1 MLTSKQRAQL
11 RGLANSMDTIFQV
24 GKGGIG
30 DAMLNQIKDALRA
43 RELIK
48 LRVLENA
55 DYSAREA
62 AEEIAAAV
70 EADVVC
76 VIGSRFVL
84 YKPNPK
90 KPIIELVQANGSKKS
105 K

>member
-11 RGLANSMDTIFQV
+11 RGLANSMETIFQV

-30 DAMLNQIKDALRA
+30 EAMLQQIKDALRA

-55 DYSAREA
+55 EYSSREA

-84 YKPNPK
+84 YKPNPQQ
-90 KPIIELVQANGSKKS
+90 PVIELVPAKGKGK
-105 K
+105 

>member
-11 RGLANSMDTIFQV
+11 RGLANSMETIFQV

-30 DAMLNQIKDALRA
+30 EAMLQQIKDALRA

-55 DYSAREA
+55 EYSAREA

-84 YKPNPK
+84 YKPNPQ
-90 KPIIELVQANGSKKS
+90 KPVIELMPANGKVKK
-105 K
+105 